1 MTPLLSPGW
10 NMVDEK
16 HTDSSSISDISKI
29 AHPQTVLND
38 TIATSQVGIN
48 SKV

>member
-1 MTPLLSPGW
+1 
-10 NMVDEK
+10 MVDEK